1 MSSETTVMVVE
12 DDPVSRDIVTG
23 LLTRRGYAVVIAEDG
38 AQALKLISP
47 EIGVVVLDWMMPE
60 LDGLEVCRRL
70 KSDSLPG
77 YRYVIMITAKTE
89 KADIVK
95 ALEAGADDYMRK
107 PVDHDELLARI
118 RAGERIVRMER
129 SLLDAYEVARD
140 EAHRDQL
147 TGLFNRRYFD
157 QALAQAVRRARRQC
171 TSVALLMMDLDR
183 FKDVNDMHGHMVG
196 DEVLRQVAKV
206 VAEEAREGKDIPARY
221 GGEEF
226 AVIAPD
232 TNVVGAESL
241 AERIRAQVARLRV
254 AAGEALV
261 SVTLSIG
268 VAAFHGRVAG
278 ATDPSRALIE
288 AADQRLY
295 QAKHAGRNRVAA

>member
-1 MSSETTVMVVE
+1 VNSETTVMVVE
-12 DDPVSRDIVTG
+12 DDPISRDIVTH
-23 LLTRRGYAVVIAEDG
+23 LLTRRGYRVVAVDEA
-38 AQALKLISP
+38 AQALELISP

-60 LDGLEVCRRL
+60 LDGLEICRRL
-70 KSDSLPG
+70 KSDGLPG
-77 YRYVIMITAKTE
+77 YHYVIMMTAKTE
-89 KADIVK
+89 KDDIVQ
-95 ALEAGADDYMRK
+95 ALEAGADDYMKK

-118 RAGERIVRMER
+118 KAGERIVRMER
-129 SLLDAYEVARD
+129 SLSDAYEVARD

-157 QALAQAVRRARRQC
+157 EALAETVRRARRQC

-183 FKDVNDMHGHMVG
+183 FKEINDRHGHTVG

-206 VAEEAREGKDIPARY
+206 VAQEARAGKDMPARY
-221 GGEEF
+221 GGDEV

-232 TNVVGAESL
+232 TNMLGAESL
-241 AERIRAQVARLRV
+241 AERIRTRVAELRV
-254 AAGEALV
+254 PAGDALV
-261 SVTLSIG
+261 PVTFSVG
-268 VAAFHGRVAG
+268 VAVFDGRAPGPEG
-278 ATDPSRALIE
+278 AARTLLE